1 MQNKNKKQKQEK
13 NKKTI
18 TLRYLRLR
26 YRLSDLQTY
35 THSWREMK
43 KDDEHWGGKEDLPC
57 CEPSYTPL
65 YSRSEMRVCIQTRPD
80 TRQDSRGRLGKGC
93 NAKKCSKLKKIFV
106 SDVPTNMARC
116 RVACPRLQ
124 RGYFYWKFAV
134 QPIWTIKR
142 HGLARLFLITDLERR
157 AGIVILW
164 VLVKFYSCVISKHRW
179 DKSSYHKIEAKP
191 IFISPFRVTG
201 CCGDCLKGK
210 QMKTRQREVQ

>member
-18 TLRYLRLR
+18 TLRYLRLC
-26 YRLSDLQTY
+26 YRLSDPQTY

-93 NAKKCSKLKKIFV
+93 NAKKCSKLKKYLL
-106 SDVPTNMARC
+106 PTYRPTWQGVES
-116 RVACPRLQ
+116 RVRDYKEATFIGNLPYNQ
-124 RGYFYWKFAV
+124 SE
-134 QPIWTIKR
+134 QSND
-142 HGLARLFLITDLERR
+142 TDWLD
-157 AGIVILW
+157 
-164 VLVKFYSCVISKHRW
+164 C
-179 DKSSYHKIEAKP
+179 SS
-191 IFISPFRVTG
+191 SQT
-201 CCGDCLKGK
+201 
-210 QMKTRQREVQ
+210 